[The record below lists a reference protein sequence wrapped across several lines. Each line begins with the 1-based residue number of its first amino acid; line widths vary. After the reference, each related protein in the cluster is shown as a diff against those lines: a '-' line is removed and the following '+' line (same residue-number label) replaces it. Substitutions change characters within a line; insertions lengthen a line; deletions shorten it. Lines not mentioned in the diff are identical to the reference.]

1 MKYDK
6 KIILSVLMMVIC
18 LTIIPGGTG
27 KARENQSKNLLL
39 NADFEVLEEPDKP
52 KFWSRGPGWSVDTQE
67 AYQGKSCLRA
77 SEAWRWLSQEVPA
90 KPEKYYS
97 FTAYVKSDIGV
108 ARKTDYQNTF
118 LWLDC
123 LDKEGKVIKED
134 PSPVYVASSW
144 GLYGRVV
151 LTPTKTEKI
160 QVKLGKR
167 LGEGSVWFDGIEL
180 RLLSNNLLLNPD
192 FEILDS
198 QGRPVFWGAGR
209 GWSVDTMMPYRGKN
223 CMQGTEPWHQ
233 LWQLLPAKAK
243 SFFILNA
250 HLRSNITAEGADNLN
265 AVMFLMCLDSKGELI
280 KQEEQAM
287 VAPFSWQEREISVYT
302 PDDTTAVKIVLAKRL
317 GEGSLWVDD
326 LQVRQLPSYL
336 RIRIL
341 RAILDDK
348 PFFIFYF
355 AIYLILV
362 ISLLRV
368 VLKR

>member
-27 KARENQSKNLLL
+27 KARENQSENLLR
-39 NADFEVLEEPDKP
+39 NPDFEVLEAPDKSR
-52 KFWSRGPGWSVDTQE
+52 FWSRDRGWSIDTE
-67 AYQGKSCLRA
+67 GPYQGKSCLRA

-90 KPEKYYS
+90 KPEQYYS
-97 FTAYVKSDIGV
+97 FTAYVKSDIR
-108 ARKTDYQNTF
+108 AEKKTDYQNAF
-118 LWLDC
+118 LWLDY
-123 LDKEGKVIKED
+123 LDKKGKVIKED
-134 PSPVYVASSW
+134 SGAVYAASSW
-144 GLYGRVV
+144 RVYGRVT
-151 LTPTKTEKI
+151 LAPAKTEKI
-160 QVKLGKR
+160 RVKLGKR
-167 LGEGSVWFDGIEL
+167 LGEGNVWFDEVEL
-180 RLLSNNLLLNPD
+180 RLLSENLLLNPD
-192 FEILDS
+192 FETLGPS
-198 QGRPVFWGAGR
+198 GNPEFWGSMS
-209 GWSVDTMMPYRGKN
+209 GWSVDTREPYQGKN
-223 CMQGTEPWHQ
+223 CMQGIVPWQQ
-233 LWQLLPAKAK
+233 LWQLIPAKAK

-287 VAPFSWQEREISVYT
+287 VASFSWQEREISVYT
-302 PDDTTAVKIVLAKRL
+302 PDNTTAVKIVLAKRL